1 MARIDACP
9 IPADQS
15 NRCGQNPLMRYLWL
29 GRVILSGIRRL
40 IYRPAHLHRHARQTG
55 R

>member
-1 MARIDACP
+1 MARINACP
-9 IPADQS
+9 IPADQP

-29 GRVILSGIRRL
+29 GRVILSGVRRL
-40 IYRPAHLHRHARQTG
+40 IHRYDHTRQTE

>member
-1 MARIDACP
+1 MAHINVCP

-40 IYRPAHLHRHARQTG
+40 IHQHDHVRQTE